1 MTKVVQKCNTIHKF
15 ILFNDILIKITSKDI
30 KNTMFIINNNNLIKG
45 VINMNIK
52 KIGLTALAASL
63 VSVSAN
69 AGAISVSGGASMNVT
84 GHTGEGRTAGTSFT
98 MGNQL
103 TFSGSGELDNGM
115 NVSVSFVID
124 QGDDTAIANA
134 PFDSHSVKVS
144 SDAMGSLTLA
154 GEGGTTATGAINAS
168 AAGNLWDAFDGLGT
182 LNGVSFATDLM
193 TTVSAGANGLMYTS
207 PELAEGLTLVGSY
220 VPQASNRESGTGYG
234 VNYTGFDGLTINYA
248 TQDVVG
254 NTTALSGDL
263 DVIKA
268 SYVYGSFTGTVS
280 NSHFDV
286 GTANSDQ
293 ETDSYAVSYS
303 VTDELSIT
311 YGSETHESGTS
322 GDQDA
327 EITGISF
334 AYTAGGMTLSGSMK
348 DGENLSYTT
357 ATVEDRE
364 QWTLGASFAF

>member
-1 MTKVVQKCNTIHKF
+1 
-15 ILFNDILIKITSKDI
+15 
-30 KNTMFIINNNNLIKG
+30 
-45 VINMNIK
+45 MNIK

-69 AGAISVSGGASMNVT
+69 AGSMSVSGGASMNVT
-84 GHTGEGRTAGTSFT
+84 GHTGEGRDAGTSFS

-103 TFSGSGELDNGM
+103 TFTGSGELDNGM
-115 NVSVSFVID
+115 NVSLSFVID
-124 QGDDTAIANA
+124 QGDDTSDATSNS
-134 PFDSHSVKVS
+134 PFDSHSVTVS
-144 SDAMGSLTLA
+144 SDGMGSLTLT
-154 GEGGTTATGAINAS
+154 GGGGTTASGAIAAT

-182 LNGVSFATDLM
+182 LNTVSFATDLL
-193 TTVSAGANGLMYTS
+193 TTVSAGNNSFIYTS
-207 PELAEGLTLVGSY
+207 PELADGLTLVGSY
-220 VPQASNRESGTGYG
+220 QPQGSNRESATGFG
-234 VNYTGFDGLTINYA
+234 INYTGFDGLTINYA
-248 TQDVVG
+248 NTDFVG
-254 NTTALSGDL
+254 TTEARSGDNE
-263 DVIKA
+263 VMKV

-280 NSHFDV
+280 NLEHGGSTTVAD
-286 GTANSDQ
+286 NS
-293 ETDSYAVSYS
+293 ETSSYAVSYS

-311 YGSETHESGTS
+311 YGSETHESGTV

-357 ATVEDRE
+357 ASVEDRE